1 MSIAKKLVG
10 QTAAYGLSSIVGR
23 ALNYL
28 LVPLYTGVFAP
39 AEYGVVTKL
48 YAIVAF
54 LNIVYT
60 YGMETAF
67 FRYANKPGVDRREL
81 YHKVQTLILTSSL
94 LFTAVLVLFSSSI
107 AAELGYPGREKYI
120 IWLAITMAVDAISA
134 IPFARLRLENQAVRF
149 AIIRLSNIFLVIAG
163 NLFFLIFCRQVYE
176 GKYLVGLRPF
186 IDTIYDPNLGVG
198 YIFLVNMVANLLFI
212 PMLWREFV
220 DFRFRLSFKEMSPM
234 LVYAFP
240 ILVMGL
246 AGATNEM
253 LSRLMLEDWLPE
265 GFYKG
270 VTNEDALG
278 IFGANY
284 KLAIMMSLMIQAF
297 RYSAE
302 PFFFSQSQ
310 EKNSPATFAVVMR
323 WFVIVC
329 ALAYLGISANLD
341 LFQYFLGQKAYRTG
355 MEVVPVLLLAYL
367 FNGVYYNLTVWF
379 KLTDKTHYGTYITIF
394 GAIVTV
400 VANFMLIPVLGYM
413 GSAIAAFLCYFT
425 MSVVCY
431 AIGQKYFPVPY
442 PIKAIFGY
450 LLLASGLIWLAYAWD
465 IESFWLRQ
473 AYHLALCAVFL
484 AVVWVVEKPLQ
495 RNAPATAVK

>member
-1 MSIAKKLVG
+1 MSLAKKLVG

-28 LVPLYTGVFAP
+28 LVPLYTTVFERE
-39 AEYGVVTKL
+39 EYGVVTYL

-67 FRYANKPGVDRREL
+67 FRFANKPGVDRREL
-81 YHKVQTLILTSSL
+81 YHKVQTLILVSSL
-94 LFTAVLVLFSSSI
+94 LLTVLILLNAASI
-107 AAELGYPGREKYI
+107 AAALDYPGKEKYI
-120 IWLAITMAVDAISA
+120 IWLAITMAVDALSA
-134 IPFARLRLENQAVRF
+134 IPFARLRLENQAIRF
-149 AIIRLSNIFLVIAG
+149 AVIRLVNIFLVIGG
-163 NLFFLIFCRQVYE
+163 NLFFLVFCQQVYE
-176 GKYLVGLRPF
+176 GKYLAELRPL
-186 IDTIYDPNLGVG
+186 IEAIYDPTLGVG

-212 PMLWREFV
+212 PMLWREFS
-220 DFRFRLSFKEMSPM
+220 DFRFKLDLGQMKPM
-234 LVYAFP
+234 LGYAFP

-253 LSRLMLEDWLPE
+253 LSRVMLEHWLPE
-265 GFYKG
+265 GFYPG
-270 VTNEDALG
+270 VTNKQAVG
-278 IFGANY
+278 VFGATY

-302 PFFFSQSQ
+302 PFFFAQAQ
-310 EKNSPATFAVVMR
+310 DKNSPATFAVVMR

-341 LFQYFLGQKAYRTG
+341 IFQYFLGQEEYRTG
-355 MEVVPVLLLAYL
+355 LEIVPVLLLAYL

-400 VANFMLIPVLGYM
+400 VANYLLIPVLGYM
-413 GSAIAAFLCYFT
+413 GSAIAAFLCYFS
-425 MSVVCY
+425 MAVVCY

-450 LLLASGLIWLAYAWD
+450 LLLASGLIWLAYAW
-465 IESFWLRQ
+465 EMENFWLRQ
-473 AYHLALCAVFL
+473 AYHLGLCAVFL

-495 RNAPATAVK
+495 RQVNR

>member
-1 MSIAKKLVG
+1 MSIAKKLLG

-28 LVPLYTGVFAP
+28 LVPLYTGVFARE
-39 AEYGVVTKL
+39 EYGVVTKL

-60 YGMETAF
+60 FGMETAF
-67 FRYANKPGVDRREL
+67 FRFANKPGVDRREL
-81 YHKVQTLILTSSL
+81 YRKVQTLLVMSSL
-94 LFTAVLVLFSSSI
+94 LLTLGIVLYAAPI
-107 AAELGYPGREKYI
+107 AAALGYAGKEEYI
-120 IWLAITMAVDAISA
+120 IWLAITMAVDAVSA
-134 IPFARLRLENQAVRF
+134 IPFARLRLENQAIRF
-149 AIIRLSNIFLVIAG
+149 AVIRLTNIFLVIGG
-163 NLFFLIFCRQVYE
+163 NLFFLLFCRHVYQ
-176 GKYLVGLRPF
+176 GKYLEALRPF
-186 IDTIYDPNLGVG
+186 ISAIYDPELGVG

-212 PMLWREFV
+212 PMLWREFA
-220 DFRFRLSFKEMSPM
+220 DFRFRLRLREMWPM
-234 LVYAFP
+234 MVYAFP

-253 LSRLMLEDWLPE
+253 LSRIMLEHWLPE
-265 GFYKG
+265 GFYPG
-270 VTNEDALG
+270 VTNEQALG
-278 IFGANY
+278 VFGATY

-341 LFQYFLGQKAYRTG
+341 LFQYFLGQEAYRTG
-355 MEVVPVLLLAYL
+355 LEIVPVLLLAYL

-379 KLTDKTHYGTYITIF
+379 KLTDRTYYGTYITIF
-394 GAIVTV
+394 GALVTV
-400 VANFMLIPVLGYM
+400 VANYLLIPVMGYM
-413 GSAIAAFLCYFT
+413 GSAIAAFLCYFA

-431 AIGQKYFPVPY
+431 ALGQKFFPVPY
-442 PIKAIFGY
+442 PIKAILGY
-450 LLLASGLIWLAYAWD
+450 LLLATGLIWLANAPE
-465 IESFWLRQ
+465 IGHFWLRQ
-473 AYHLALCAVFL
+473 AYHLALCLVFV
-484 AVVWVVEKPLQ
+484 AVVWAIEKPAL
-495 RNAPATAVK
+495 RRVNR

>member
-28 LVPLYTGVFAP
+28 LVPLYTGIFARE
-39 AEYGVVTKL
+39 EYAVVTKL

-67 FRYANKPGVDRREL
+67 FRYANKPGADKKEL
-81 YHKVQTLILTSSL
+81 YQKVQTLVLTTSLTLTGVLL
-94 LFTAVLVLFSSSI
+94 LFNSSI
-107 AAELGYPGREKYI
+107 AASLGYPKHNEYI
-120 IWLAITMAVDAISA
+120 IWLAITIAVDAIVA
-134 IPFARLRLENQAVRF
+134 IPFARLRLENQAARF
-149 AIIRLSNIFLVIAG
+149 AIIRLTNIFLVIGG
-163 NLFFLIFCRQVYE
+163 NLFFLLFCRHVYE
-176 GKYLVGLRPF
+176 GKYLPELRPLVEA
-186 IDTIYDPNLGVG
+186 IYNPDLGVG
-198 YIFLVNMVANLLFI
+198 YIFVVNMVANLLFI
-212 PMLWREFV
+212 PMLWREFA
-220 DFRFRLSFKEMSPM
+220 DFKFKLALAEMKPM

-253 LSRLMLEDWLPE
+253 LSRIMLEDWLPE
-265 GFYKG
+265 GFYPG
-270 VTNEDALG
+270 TTNEQALG
-278 IFGANY
+278 VFGANY

-302 PFFFSQSQ
+302 PFFFSQAQ

-329 ALAYLGISANLD
+329 AFAYLGISANLD
-341 LFQYFLGQKAYRTG
+341 IFQYFLGQKEYRTG
-355 MEVVPVLLLAYL
+355 MEIVPVLLLAYL

-400 VANFMLIPVLGYM
+400 VANFLLIPVLGYM
-413 GSAIAAFLCYFT
+413 GSAVAAFLCYFL
-425 MSVVCY
+425 MAVVCY
-431 AIGQKYFPVPY
+431 VIGQKYFPVPY

-450 LLLASGLIWLAYAWD
+450 LLLASGLIWLAYAWG
-465 IESFWLRQ
+465 IENFWIRQ
-473 AYHLALCAVFL
+473 VYHLGLCLVFL
-484 AVVWVVEKPLQ
+484 AVVWVVEKPAL
-495 RNAPATAVK
+495 RGINR

>member
-10 QTAAYGLSSIVGR
+10 QTAAYGLSSIIGR

-39 AEYGVVTKL
+39 EEYGVVTKL

-67 FRYANKPGVDRREL
+67 FRFANKPGVDRQAL
-81 YHKVQTLILTSSL
+81 YHKVQTLIITSSL
-94 LFTAVLVLFSSSI
+94 VLTAAFVLYASPI
-107 AAELGYPGREKYI
+107 AAALGYTGKEKYI

-134 IPFARLRLENQAVRF
+134 IPFARLRLENKAARF
-149 AIIRLSNIFLVIAG
+149 AIIRLTNIFLVIGG
-163 NLFFLIFCRQVYE
+163 NLFFLLFCRQVYE
-176 GKYLVGLRPF
+176 GKYLQELRPL
-186 IDTIYDPNLGVG
+186 ITTIYDPELGVG

-212 PMLWREFV
+212 PMLWREFS
-220 DFRFRLSFKEMSPM
+220 DFKFKLDLKEMWPM

-240 ILVMGL
+240 ILVMGI

-253 LSRLMLEDWLPE
+253 LSRLMLEDWLPPN
-265 GFYKG
+265 FYPG
-270 VTNEDALG
+270 VSNEKALG

-302 PFFFSQSQ
+302 PFFFSQAQ
-310 EKNSPATFAVVMR
+310 EKNSPATFAMVMR

-341 LFQYFLGQKAYRTG
+341 IFQYFLGQKAYRTG

-379 KLTDKTHYGTYITIF
+379 KLTDRTHYGTYITIF

-400 VANFMLIPVLGYM
+400 VANFLLIPVLGYM

-431 AIGQKYFPVPY
+431 VIGQKYFPVPY
-442 PIKAIFGY
+442 PLMAIFGY
-450 LLLASGLIWLAYAWD
+450 LGLATGLIWLANVVEID
-465 IESFWLRQ
+465 NFWLGN
-473 AYHLALCAVFL
+473 AYHIGLCLVFL
-484 AVVWVVEKPLQ
+484 AVVWVVEKPKV
-495 RNAPATAVK
+495 RGINA

>member
-1 MSIAKKLVG
+1 M
-10 QTAAYGLSSIVGR
+10 SSIVGR

-28 LVPLYTGVFAP
+28 LVPLYTGIFARE
-39 AEYGVVTKL
+39 EYAVVTKL

-67 FRYANKPGVDRREL
+67 FRYANKPGADRKDL
-81 YHKVQTLILTSSL
+81 YNKVQSLVITTSLTFTGLLLVFNSS
-94 LFTAVLVLFSSSI
+94 V
-107 AAELGYPGREKYI
+107 AASLGYAGKEEYI
-120 IWLAITMAVDAISA
+120 TWLAITMAVDAITA
-134 IPFARLRLENQAVRF
+134 IPFARLRLENKAAQF
-149 AIIRLSNIFLVIAG
+149 AIIRLSNIFLVIGG
-163 NLFFLIFCRQVYE
+163 NLFFLLFCRHVYE
-176 GKYLVGLRPF
+176 GEYLPELRPLVEA
-186 IDTIYDPNLGVG
+186 IYDPNLGVG
-198 YIFLVNMVANLLFI
+198 YIFVVNMVANLLFI
-212 PMLWREFV
+212 PMLWKQFA
-220 DFRFRLSFKEMSPM
+220 DFRFKFSLDEMRPM

-240 ILVMGL
+240 ILIMGL

-265 GFYKG
+265 GFYQG
-270 VTNEDALG
+270 MTNEQALG
-278 IFGANY
+278 VFGANY

-310 EKNSPATFAVVMR
+310 DKNSPATFAVVMR

-341 LFQYFLGQKAYRTG
+341 IFQHFIGKPYRTG
-355 MEVVPVLLLAYL
+355 LEIVPVLLLAYL

-379 KLTDKTHYGTYITIF
+379 KLTDKTQYGTYITIF

-400 VANFMLIPVLGYM
+400 VANFVLIPVLGYM

-450 LLLASGLIWLAYAWD
+450 LLLATGLIWLANVV
-465 IESFWLRQ
+465 EMENFWLRQ
-473 AYHLALCAVFL
+473 AYHLALCLVFV
-484 AVVWVVEKPLQ
+484 AVVWVVEKPGL
-495 RNAPATAVK
+495 RRINS